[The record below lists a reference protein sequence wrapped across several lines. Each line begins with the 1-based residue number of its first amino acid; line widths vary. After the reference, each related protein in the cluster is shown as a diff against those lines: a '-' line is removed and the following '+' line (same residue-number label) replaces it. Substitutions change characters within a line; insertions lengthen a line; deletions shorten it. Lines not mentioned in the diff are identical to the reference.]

1 VDVERALVTTRR
13 ARRCRSVAVGVDGSP
28 ESLAATRFA
37 VELAEARSL
46 DLLLVH
52 AYEWPSLDVPMDA
65 GLVEECLQTAEK
77 LVSEF
82 AAELSLPSPMR
93 VETLIRPEL
102 PSVLLQSVARSAPF
116 WSLVRTMS
124 AGVSASC
131 SVRLL
136 TGRPA
141 GGLPRVRCAGSL
153 AGNKDGDV
161 SLGRGGYR
169 RARRTA
175 ADISHGL
182 PRGAAS
188 RHRRACA
195 AASRYGTPAD
205 RLREQD
211 AWLHDALAQWQQRY
225 PRVPS
230 QTQIVD
236 GGPDASLVRWSKSA
250 ALIVPGRRH
259 RFGWGSV
266 DTCRPAPRG
275 EADSLPAAQRP
286 VSGHAHVA
294 PEPAVPGAA

>member
-1 VDVERALVTTRR
+1 
-13 ARRCRSVAVGVDGSP
+13 
-28 ESLAATRFA
+28 
-37 VELAEARSL
+37 
-46 DLLLVH
+46 
-52 AYEWPSLDVPMDA
+52 MDA

-205 RLREQD
+205 RPREQD

-230 QTQIVD
+230 QNPNRRRRSGCQ
-236 GGPDASLVRWSKSA
+236 
-250 ALIVPGRRH
+250 PGEVVKVGRAH
-259 RFGWGSV
+259 
-266 DTCRPAPRG
+266 CARPAAPFRLGVRG
-275 EADSLPAAQRP
+275 HMPSCATW
-286 VSGHAHVA
+286 
-294 PEPAVPGAA
+294 